1 MLIVT
6 VWTKMVT
13 RTRILASG
21 VVTIINIMIWYYVIM
36 VIVDDITNWQL
47 VLLYAL
53 GCAIGTMLSTLY
65 FRLDE
70 KRKEDL
76 SDRLQADLN
85 E

>member
-1 MLIVT
+1 
-6 VWTKMVT
+6 
-13 RTRILASG
+13 
-21 VVTIINIMIWYYVIM
+21 M